1 MTSRTPTALHALL
14 LVSLLAAVVFAWPGT
29 AAAQQT
35 ITSVEPNTVSNTAS
49 TNLVVRGSGFDA
61 TAVVVVGGAGALST
75 TFIGPS
81 TLTAVLPAG
90 LAPGVFDVTVV
101 MSGTADA
108 TLDNGLTIIGPTN
121 TPEPTNTPAA
131 TAFVRPLLTVQSY
144 GASSAAIVP
153 GSNLD
158 FEMTFLNSGQGTATN
173 IVATFVTGDFAPRV
187 TGGVRAVRPLNP
199 GETEKVYQPL
209 RAASGLSGSA
219 SLEVQV
225 SYTDPNGTSY
235 TETFILTF
243 PVQPPAQGPFST
255 STPTPTA
262 TPTATTAPVRRPQLL
277 ITAYSTD
284 VEQLEPGTRFTL
296 HLDIENLGVGEARR
310 ITMIAGGGTAGDG
323 GTPGP
328 GGVSGGGGDFSKF
341 APVGSSNVQSLGDLA
356 AGGSLSAEQSFI
368 VNASTEAGAYPMEFS
383 FIYASD
389 SGTYTDNQ
397 VITLLVYKLPR
408 VDISLYR
415 DAGQF
420 FTFQPNILPLQ
431 IVNLGRSTT
440 TLGNMRVSAE
450 GVQLSNNVILI
461 GNLDPGG
468 FFTLDATV
476 IPEFAGPLELVV
488 TVDYNDDFNQP
499 RTITQVITVE
509 VIEIP
514 PFEPGD
520 GNGGPIE
527 PPPPEPETL
536 WQKIIRFIRG
546 LLGLD
551 TGESTGG
558 DDGGVIIDPGFD
570 QGPAEEGDGIVV
582 PLK

>member
-1 MTSRTPTALHALL
+1 MNHRLHATLHTL
-14 LVSLLAAVVFAWPGT
+14 ILISVIAAVVFAWPAT
-29 AAAQQT
+29 ALAQQT
-35 ITSVEPNTVSNTAS
+35 ITSVEPNNVSNMTS
-49 TNLVVRGSGFDA
+49 TNLVVRGSGFDD
-61 TAVVVVGGAGALST
+61 TAVVVVGGAGALAT
-75 TFIGPS
+75 TFVGPS

-108 TLDNGLTIIGPTN
+108 TLDNGLTIVGPTN
-121 TPEPTNTPAA
+121 TPEPTGTPAP

-158 FEMTFLNSGQGTATN
+158 FEMTFLNSGQGAATN
-173 IVATFVTGDFAPRV
+173 IVATFVTGDFSPRV

-209 RAASGLSGSA
+209 RAAPGLSGSA

-243 PVQPPAQGPFST
+243 PVQAPQGSFST
-255 STPTPTA
+255 STPTPTSTA
-262 TPTATTAPVRRPQLL
+262 TPTTAPVRRPQLL

-296 HLDIENLGVGEARR
+296 HLDIQNLGAGEARR

-356 AGGSLSAEQSFI
+356 AGGSLAAEQTFI

-383 FIYASD
+383 FIYAAENA
-389 SGTYTDNQ
+389 TYTDNQ

-431 IVNLGRSTT
+431 IVNLGRSTS

-476 IPEFAGPLELVV
+476 IPEVAGMLDLLV

-499 RTITQVITVE
+499 RTITRTITVE

-514 PFEPGD
+514 PIDPGD
-520 GNGGPIE
+520 NGGGPIE

-558 DDGGVIIDPGFD
+558 GGDDGGIIIDPGTE
-570 QGPAEEGDGIVV
+570 GPVDDGGGIVV

>member
-1 MTSRTPTALHALL
+1 MTSRTHTALHALVL
-14 LVSLLAAVVFAWPGT
+14 FSLLAAAVFAWPGT
-29 AAAQQT
+29 ALAAS
-35 ITSVEPNTVSNTAS
+35 IESISPSTVSNATS
-49 TNLVVRGSGFDA
+49 TNILVHGEGFDA
-61 TAVVVVGGAGALST
+61 SAVVVAGGAGALST
-75 TFIGPS
+75 TFIGP
-81 TLTAVLPAG
+81 TDLTAQVPAG
-90 LAPGVFDVTVV
+90 LTPGTYDVRVV
-101 MSGTADA
+101 MSGTTTNAVQ
-108 TLDNGLTIIGPTN
+108 LVVIGPTN
-121 TPEPTNTPAA
+121 TPEPTGTPAP

-158 FEMTFLNSGQGTATN
+158 FEMTFLNSGQGVATN
-173 IVATFVTGDFAPRV
+173 IVATFVSGDFSPRV

-209 RAASGLSGSA
+209 RAAPGLSGSA

-225 SYTDPNGTSY
+225 SYTDPNGTAYS
-235 TETFILTF
+235 ETFILTF
-243 PVQPPAQGPFST
+243 PVQVPQGSFST

-262 TPTATTAPVRRPQLL
+262 TPTATAAPVRRPQLL

-284 VEQLEPGTRFTL
+284 IEQLEPGTRFTL
-296 HLDIENLGVGEARR
+296 HLDIQNLGAGEARR

-328 GGVSGGGGDFSKF
+328 GGGVSGGGGDFSKF

-383 FIYASD
+383 FIYAAD

-476 IPEFAGPLELVV
+476 IPEIPGVLELTV

-520 GNGGPIE
+520 GDGGPIE

-536 WQKIIRFIRG
+536 WQKIVRFIRG